1 MSWVLKCFNTE
12 ATVRAFFC
20 LQKKPSLTLNCAFF
34 RGSSFGYF
42 SFKKSNTHP
51 LASPDKSKFEESAL
65 ECDTA
70 VSKNKTDMRFA
81 FGLLA
86 LFSLGANVAG
96 IDTGQLFVEL

>member
-1 MSWVLKCFNTE
+1 MVTFLSRKVTRIL
-12 ATVRAFFC
+12 
-20 LQKKPSLTLNCAFF
+20 S
-34 RGSSFGYF
+34 Y
-42 SFKKSNTHP
+42 
-51 LASPDKSKFEESAL
+51 KSKFEESAL

-86 LFSLGANVAG
+86 LFSLGANVTG

>member
-1 MSWVLKCFNTE
+1 M
-12 ATVRAFFC
+12 
-20 LQKKPSLTLNCAFF
+20 CAFF
-34 RGSSFGYF
+34 RKVLCQAFFQESL
-42 SFKKSNTHP
+42 P
-51 LASPDKSKFEESAL
+51 PEARILPDKSKFEESAL

-86 LFSLGANVAG
+86 LFSLGANVAW